1 MGITCADPPF
11 GLVPR
16 PIDVRITSDG
26 KGQTLSLCDNNYML
40 MIPLE
45 AVADMLT
52 AVDGVKAAIQKNKL
66 LAELSAFA
74 SRKGWKQDDFPEA
87 GDTLVNVEDVW

>member
-1 MGITCADPPF
+1 MNLNTRVKQVMGIACVDPPF
-11 GLVPR
+11 GLIPR

-45 AVADMLT
+45 AVPDMLK
-52 AVDGVKAAIQKNKL
+52 V
-66 LAELSAFA
+66 
-74 SRKGWKQDDFPEA
+74 
-87 GDTLVNVEDVW
+87 VEDVR